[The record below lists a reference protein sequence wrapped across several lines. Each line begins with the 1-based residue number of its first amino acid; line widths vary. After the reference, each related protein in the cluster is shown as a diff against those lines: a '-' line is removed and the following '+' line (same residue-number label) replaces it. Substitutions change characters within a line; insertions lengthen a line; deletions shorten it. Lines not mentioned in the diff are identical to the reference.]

1 VSIQRVQA
9 HDHAAV
15 AQPPLAT
22 SCRRCRSRTAT
33 CLSTSTCAAPPV
45 HVLAVTKGR
54 SKAKSFF
61 EKPTLFLLC
70 LCTARSPSP
79 SHAVAL
85 LLLTMSSTASSS
97 APVNRCSSPSRAP
110 TSCPATKNRSHRRQ
124 SSAVERL
131 PSIALIDRPLAPP
144 TLLTAWPEHPADRW
158 PVLRPPRPHH
168 RSSTTVP
175 CRPTTHHRGATAV
188 VSLFLSHH
196 QNRAPLHSGLLW
208 VPPPTT
214 LPPAMAGFLPVSHR
228 WGKGGKSPVFPE
240 AGQPTREQLTRQ
252 LGQAK
257 ANRPNGPEAK

>member
-45 HVLAVTKGR
+45 LVLAVTKGR

-61 EKPTLFLLC
+61 EKPTLLLLC

-144 TLLTAWPEHPADRW
+144 TQLTALPEHPADR
-158 PVLRPPRPHH
+158 
-168 RSSTTVP
+168 
-175 CRPTTHHRGATAV
+175 
-188 VSLFLSHH
+188 
-196 QNRAPLHSGLLW
+196 
-208 VPPPTT
+208 
-214 LPPAMAGFLPVSHR
+214 
-228 WGKGGKSPVFPE
+228 
-240 AGQPTREQLTRQ
+240 
-252 LGQAK
+252 
-257 ANRPNGPEAK
+257 